1 MAEIP
6 EAFGYQYFFTESY
19 FHNYNLILQEREAL
33 SSAWKEYF
41 SWNSKRYNDD
51 YNMWDSDYEDRVR
64 AEERGNSSD
73 DDNLSLSDEEDNRW
87 WFFHFL
93 LLNYA

>member
-51 YNMWDSDYEDRVR
+51 YMWDSDYEDRVR
-64 AEERGNSSD
+64 AEERGNSWD
-73 DDNLSLSDEEDNRW
+73 DDNLSLSDEEDNW
-87 WFFHFL
+87 W
-93 LLNYA
+93 

>member
-51 YNMWDSDYEDRVR
+51 YMWDSDYEDRVR
-64 AEERGNSSD
+64 AEERDITHGMMII
-73 DDNLSLSDEEDNRW
+73 
-87 WFFHFL
+87 WFYLMKKTIGGDFFIF
-93 LLNYA
+93 YC